1 MVNSINDDYSA
12 MKNTKSMIST
22 IYETLHAADLD
33 ELEVIYKNWAS
44 DYEHDVIHLAGY
56 VGHLITS
63 SLLLSKIK
71 NKKAKILDAGCG
83 TGLVGEIL
91 FENNYKNVEGVDFSE
106 EMLSVANQK
115 NIYQSLRLVDLTK
128 KLDYEDNS
136 FDAIVCAGTFTCG
149 HVGPEALKEMLR
161 VTKKAGYICFTVRKQ
176 EWEASPYKEI
186 IDKLE
191 NSNLWHQVVH
201 ETSEYNVK
209 EGITCQLCLYQVI

>member
-1 MVNSINDDYSA
+1 LVNSINDDYSA

-56 VGHLITS
+56 VGHLITTD
-63 SLLLSKIK
+63 LLLNYLE
-71 NKKAKILDAGCG
+71 NKKARLLDAGCG

-91 FENNYKNVEGVDFSE
+91 HKNSFNNIEGVDFSE

-161 VTKKAGYICFTVRKQ
+161 ITKKAGYICFTVRKQ

>member
-1 MVNSINDDYSA
+1 

-22 IYETLHAADLD
+22 IYDTLHAADLV
-33 ELEVIYKNWAS
+33 ELEHIYKNWAKK
-44 DYEHDVIHLAGY
+44 YEDDVINLAGY

-63 SLLLSKIK
+63 ELLLSYLR
-71 NKKAKILDAGCG
+71 NTQAKILDAGCG
-83 TGLVGEIL
+83 TGLVGEML
-91 FENNYKNVEGVDFSE
+91 NKNNFKNLIGVDFSQ
-106 EMLSVANQK
+106 EMLNIAKQK
-115 NIYQSLRLVDLTK
+115 NVYQSLELVDLTK
-128 KLDYEDNS
+128 NLDYEDS
-136 FDAIVCAGTFTCG
+136 LFDAIVCAGTFTCG
-149 HVGPEALKEMLR
+149 HVGPEALLEMVR
-161 VTKKAGYICFTVRKQ
+161 ITKKGGYICFTVRKQ

>member
-1 MVNSINDDYSA
+1 LVNSINDDYSA

-56 VGHLITS
+56 VGHLITTD
-63 SLLLSKIK
+63 LLLNYLE
-71 NKKAKILDAGCG
+71 NKKARVLDAGCG

-91 FENNYKNVEGVDFSE
+91 HKNSFNNIEGVDFSE